1 MPNWSY
7 QARSTQGE
15 LIAGRL
21 ETPSRDGA
29 LAELRRRELVPIT
42 LTQDRPPLFER
53 SVSTTAMAG
62 ACRSLSDLL
71 EAGVPLLRSL
81 RLLAGG
87 RACPA
92 LSRVFCDVADQVA
105 DGTPLADAMREFP
118 RVFTTVQSAMIESG
132 ERGGFLGESFQ
143 RLADLL
149 ERQASLRARVIG
161 NLIYPIILVVT
172 GVGAVI
178 YALVAFVPKFEP
190 YFERIEVPAAT
201 HILLGLSAFIIGW
214 WPLLLGVCLMLIAAG
229 VMVRSRPATRRLVG
243 AASLKLPVVAPLVRD
258 LAVARFARMAG
269 TLLGSGV
276 PVLQSLEI
284 ARSAAG
290 QPQLEDSIGG
300 AVEAVRAGESMAAPL
315 GVSGVFNEEMVEM
328 LQIAEEANAM
338 PRVMEQMA
346 EMAERRVDRRLDL
359 LLRLMEPALLLCV
372 AAMVVFIFIAL
383 VLPMMRMGGAVQ

>member
-149 ERQASLRARVIG
+149 ERQAALRARVIG

-243 AASLKLPVVAPLVRD
+243 AA
-258 LAVARFARMAG
+258 G
-269 TLLGSGV
+269 QGSG
-276 PVLQSLEI
+276 
-284 ARSAAG
+284 RSSFRADGRHPAG
-290 QPQLEDSIGG
+290 QW
-300 AVEAVRAGESMAAPL
+300 RAGVA
-315 GVSGVFNEEMVEM
+315 
-328 LQIAEEANAM
+328 IA
-338 PRVMEQMA
+338 
-346 EMAERRVDRRLDL
+346 
-359 LLRLMEPALLLCV
+359 
-372 AAMVVFIFIAL
+372 
-383 VLPMMRMGGAVQ
+383 